1 MKNSLISKLPTEQS
15 SGKHVPKSTKHSDK
29 AVIKTDNFDLEIIFD
44 SDNDSDCEFLGFHV

>member
-15 SGKHVPKSTKHSDK
+15 SGKHIPKSTKHSDK